1 MIMDSGPKLK
11 YHRIL
16 LKLSGEVLAGSQ
28 PFGLNS
34 NSIGVLCERI
44 KTIKDM
50 QVEIALVIGGGN
62 IFRGLNASQ
71 NGMDRVGADQMGM
84 LATVINSLA
93 LQERFERLG
102 IQTRVLS
109 AITVGRFVEP
119 FDRRLAEEY
128 LKAGRLV
135 ILAAGTGNAFF
146 STDTAAALRASELN
160 ADVVLKATK
169 VNGVFSDD
177 PAENPDAEYFPR
189 LKYLDLVKKNLKVM
203 DLTAV
208 TICRDSEI
216 PIIVFD
222 INKPDN
228 LKKVVM
234 GESIG
239 TIIS

>member
-1 MIMDSGPKLK
+1 MTTSK
-11 YHRIL
+11 YQRIL
-16 LKLSGEVLAGSQ
+16 LKFSGEALAGGKG
-28 PFGLNS
+28 FG
-34 NSIGVLCERI
+34 IDPTVLEDVCAEI
-44 KTIKDM
+44 QSAKDLGI
-50 QVEIALVIGGGN
+50 ELGLVFGGGN
-62 IFRGLNASQ
+62 IFRGLAASEQ
-71 NGMDRVGADQMGM
+71 GMDRIKADYMGM

-135 ILAAGTGNAFF
+135 ILAAGTGNPFF

-189 LKYLDLVKKNLKVM
+189 LKYLDMVKKNLKVM